1 MTPEE
6 VSNQIIELESLR
18 AKLRLWRIA
27 IPLATVAIVCYGV
40 FSIYRAGEDLV
51 ADGPPR
57 EEFVASLTDGLKR
70 EVQPAVE
77 RIAQQTFSETKR
89 SVEKELAR
97 LEDRTPEMAGALK
110 KEVETLIHNIPRRG
124 EKVLQASF
132 GAMLKKREADIRKM
146 YPDVTEQ
153 RVATLVLGLTDLT
166 QQRVDHVTQQLFSP
180 HLESLSLIMD
190 DVAHIRRTE
199 VVNAKEDLA
208 SWDMALV
215 VFDLIRDEF
224 AELQV
229 TEAASASSAAPAK
242 LPKKV
247 KPVAKPAQP

>member
-18 AKLRLWRIA
+18 AKLRLWRIV

-57 EEFVASLTDGLKR
+57 EEFVANFTDGLKR

-77 RIAQQTFSETKR
+77 RIAQQTFSQTKR
-89 SVEKELAR
+89 SVERELAR
-97 LEDRTPEMAGALK
+97 LNDRTPEMAGALK

-124 EKVLQASF
+124 ETVLQASF

-153 RVATLVLGLTDLT
+153 KVASLVLGLTELT
-166 QQRVDHVTQQLFSP
+166 QQRLDHVTQQLFSP
-180 HLESLSLIMD
+180 HLESLSLIMEN
-190 DVAHIRRTE
+190 VVRIQRTE
-199 VVNAKEDLA
+199 TVSAQEDLA

-224 AELQV
+224 ADLSV
-229 TEAASASSAAPAK
+229 TEATPAVPVK

-247 KPVAKPAQP
+247 KPAAKSVKP

>member
-6 VSNQIIELESLR
+6 VSNQVKELESLR
-18 AKLRLWRIA
+18 GQLRLWRIV

-40 FSIYRAGEDLV
+40 FSIYSAGKDLV

-70 EVQPAVE
+70 EVQPVVE
-77 RIAQQTFSETKR
+77 RIAQQTFSDTKR
-89 SVEKELAR
+89 SVEKEITR
-97 LEDRTPEMAGALK
+97 LNDRTPEMAGAIK
-110 KEVETLIHNIPRRG
+110 KEVETLMHNIPRNG

-153 RVATLVLGLTDLT
+153 KVASLVMGLTDVT
-166 QQRVDHVTQQLFSP
+166 HQRLDHVTQQLFSP

-190 DVAHIRRTE
+190 DVAHIQRTE
-199 VVNAKEDLA
+199 AVNPKEDLA

-224 AELQV
+224 ADLQAV
-229 TEAASASSAAPAK
+229 ESAAVDTAAPVK

-247 KPVAKPAQP
+247 KPAAKPAKP